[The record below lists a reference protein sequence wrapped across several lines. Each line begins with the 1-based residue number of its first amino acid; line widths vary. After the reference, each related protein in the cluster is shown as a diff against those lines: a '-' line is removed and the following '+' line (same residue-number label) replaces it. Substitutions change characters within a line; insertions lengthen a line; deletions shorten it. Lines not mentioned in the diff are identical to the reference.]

1 MKAVIL
7 AGGLGTRISE
17 ETTVKPKPM
26 VEIGGKPI
34 LWHIMKTYSHFGIN
48 DFVICLGY
56 KGYCI
61 KEYFVNY
68 CMHNS
73 DLTVD
78 LGRNSVEFLR
88 TPAEPWRINL
98 VDTGDLTMTGGR
110 VRRIRPYVDGT
121 FMLTYGDG
129 VADIDI
135 EALLRFHRGHGKLA
149 TITAVHPPSK
159 YGVVRFDGEQQVS
172 SFLEK
177 PEGTSSYINAGFMV
191 FEPEIFDYLGDD
203 DGTML
208 EREPFERLAADG
220 QMRAFIH
227 DGFWKCMDTLRD
239 KKELEHLWQTFPQ
252 WKLW

>member
-17 ETTVKPKPM
+17 ETMVKPKPM

-34 LWHIMKTYSHFGIN
+34 LWHIMKLYSHYGIN

-68 CMHNS
+68 YMHQS

-78 LGRNSVEFLR
+78 LGRNTIDFLSS
-88 TPAEPWRINL
+88 PAEPWRVTL
-98 VDTGDLTMTGGR
+98 VDTGDGTLTGGR
-110 VRRIRPYVDGT
+110 VRRIRQHVEGT

-135 EALLRFHRGHGKLA
+135 NALLAFHRAHGKAA
-149 TITAVHPPSK
+149 TLTAVHPPSK
-159 YGVVRFDGEQQVS
+159 YGVVRFDALRQVR
-172 SFLEK
+172 SFTEK
-177 PEGTSSYINAGFMV
+177 PEGEGSYINAGFFV
-191 FEPEIFDYLGDD
+191 FEPEIFDYLDQAGDV
-203 DGTML
+203 ML
-208 EREPFERLAADG
+208 ERDPFERLAADG
-220 QMRAFIH
+220 QMSAYMH
-227 DGFWKCMDTLRD
+227 DGFWKSMDSLRD
-239 KKELEHLWQTFPQ
+239 KNELEHFWQSSPK
-252 WKLW
+252 WKVW